1 MRQAVR
7 KRAREEP
14 RGTATRILDAAEAVF
29 AQHGY
34 GAASTRE
41 VARRAE
47 VPFGALH
54 YHFGSK
60 KQLWEAV
67 LKRLGER
74 TRETIMQNL
83 RPGTT
88 RQELADNLVDAF
100 LDLFVAHPDTAR
112 LAYWACLARPELH
125 LKSVRKMFGEL
136 GQFGIGIV
144 RDTMP
149 DVKID
154 IPAALFVISNAFIAS
169 LADIDGQEDMLGGSV
184 YTSRAARD
192 RLRAQLKRFS
202 YLVFN
207 VPA

>member
-1 MRQAVR
+1 MPHAAR

-29 AQHGY
+29 AEQGY

-41 VARRAE
+41 MARRAD

-54 YHFGSK
+54 YHWGSK

-88 RQELADNLVDAF
+88 RRELADNLVDSF
-100 LDLFVAHPDTAR
+100 LDLLVAHPDTVR

-125 LKSVRKMFGEL
+125 LESVRKMFGEL

-149 DVKID
+149 DVRID
-154 IPAALFVISNAFIAS
+154 VGAALFVISNAFIAS
-169 LADIDGQEDMLGGSV
+169 LADVDGQESMLGGSV
-184 YTSRAARD
+184 YTSRRARD
-192 RLRAQLKRFS
+192 RLRAQLKRFA

-207 VPA
+207 VPT